1 LGAAT
6 FFSNPAGDRA
16 MAEQGRNVLAVVA
29 GVVLWSVL
37 WVGGAQVAALMG
49 AGDVAGQ
56 SVTRTGALLGYIA
69 FSVVL
74 SVLAGYTT
82 ASAAGGSRMRAVHI
96 AAGVLLLLGIG
107 FEVSA
112 WHLTPVWYHLV
123 FLVLLVPA
131 VVYGGRLR
139 DSAAAQSR
147 GAGA

>member
-1 LGAAT
+1 
-6 FFSNPAGDRA
+6 

-49 AGDVAGQ
+49 AGVDVAGQ

-139 DSAAAQSR
+139 DNAAAQSR
-147 GAGA
+147 RAGA